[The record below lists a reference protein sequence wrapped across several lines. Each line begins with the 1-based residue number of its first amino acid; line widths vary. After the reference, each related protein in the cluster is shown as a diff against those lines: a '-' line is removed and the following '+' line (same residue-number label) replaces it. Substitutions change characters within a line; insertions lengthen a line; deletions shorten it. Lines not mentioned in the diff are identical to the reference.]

1 MPTKRRITTITLDWG
16 DTLAANFGMPY
27 LVTQR
32 RAFEQLA
39 ADLRQLGCDVPATFT
54 QTAMNDL
61 AFDWKNSIDPLTN
74 PEHKEFDFAAMLSTW
89 VRNVG
94 AFDLNTHALTRVI
107 TRCLARLTDTV
118 IPFSDTASALSALK
132 ARGFRLGVLSHTP
145 WPGDACREWFVRHG
159 LAGYLDF
166 YSLSS
171 DVGWIKPHPRHF
183 QHALDQAGVPANQI
197 LHVGDHPLR
206 DIQGARACGFRT
218 CLRVTENMHSQ
229 DALNACQPDAEI
241 LHLREL
247 VAVAEQLT

>member
-1 MPTKRRITTITLDWG
+1 MPTTPRITTITLDWG

-39 ADLRQLGCDVPATFT
+39 VDLRAAGCDVPTTFT
-54 QTAMNDL
+54 DTAMADL
-61 AFDWKNSIDPLTN
+61 AVDWKRSIDPIAN
-74 PEHKEFDFAAMLSTW
+74 PEHKEFDFAAMLNNW
-89 VRNVG
+89 VKEVDGMSVEGHRLSRII
-94 AFDLNTHALTRVI
+94 A
-107 TRCLARLTDTV
+107 RCMARLTDTV
-118 IPFSDTASALSALK
+118 IPYGDTISALSMLK
-132 ARGFRLGVLSHTP
+132 ARGYRLGVLSHTP
-145 WPGDACREWFVRHG
+145 WPGEACREWFIRHG

-183 QHALDQAGVPANQI
+183 QHALDQAGVPAEQI

-218 CLRVTENMHSQ
+218 CLRVTENMHSP
-229 DALNACQPDAEI
+229 DALSACKPDAEI

-247 VAVAEQLT
+247 AEVIERL